1 MSAVKPLRI
10 DIHTHILPER
20 WPDLAQRY
28 GYDGF
33 IHLEHHA
40 PGRARMMQ
48 GTRFFRE
55 IDANCWDP
63 ARREEECARFGIDV
77 QVICTVPVMFSYW
90 AKPEDALDL
99 SRMLNDH
106 VAEVC
111 RARPRRFVGLGTIPM
126 QAPDLAVRELERC
139 VRELGMPGVQIGS
152 HVNEWNLEEPALF
165 PIFEAAQDLGAA
177 ILVHPWEMM
186 GRAETPKYWMPWL
199 VGMPAETTRAI
210 CSLVMGG
217 VFERLPRLRV
227 MFAHGG
233 GSFPYTLGRIEHG
246 FRVRPDLC
254 AVDTQ
259 QPPSAFLDRIWVDS
273 ITHDA
278 DALRF
283 LIGRM
288 GIERVA
294 LGSDYPFPLGE
305 LSPGSLIDSMDD
317 LSPEAK
323 ARLFH
328 GTALDF
334 LGLDEGRFRG

>member
-1 MSAVKPLRI
+1 MNDVKPLRI

-28 GYDGF
+28 GYEGF
-33 IHLEHHA
+33 IHLDHHA

-63 ARREEECARFGIDV
+63 ARREEECERFGIDV

-126 QAPDLAVRELERC
+126 QAPDLAIRELERC
-139 VRELGMPGVQIGS
+139 VRDLGMPGVQIGS

-165 PIFEAAQDLGAA
+165 PIFEAAQELDAA

-217 VFERLPRLRV
+217 VLERLPRLRV

-246 FRVRPDLC
+246 FHVRPDLC

-259 QPPSAFLDRIWVDS
+259 QPPSAFLDRIWVDA

-288 GIERVA
+288 GVERVA

-305 LSPGSLIDSMDD
+305 LSPGALIDSMDD
-317 LSPEAK
+317 LSPEVK

-334 LGLDEGRFRG
+334 LGLDERRFRG